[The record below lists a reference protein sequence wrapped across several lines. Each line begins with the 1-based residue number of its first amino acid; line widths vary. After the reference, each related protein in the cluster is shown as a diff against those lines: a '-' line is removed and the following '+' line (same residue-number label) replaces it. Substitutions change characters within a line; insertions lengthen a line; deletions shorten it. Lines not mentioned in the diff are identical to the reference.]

1 LKSSYHDL
9 LMLKHQNMD
18 IKVVGL
24 EEALLR
30 QRSIMDPVDVAY
42 VDEQFLAWQKTQSRI
57 C

>member
-1 LKSSYHDL
+1 
-9 LMLKHQNMD
+9 MLKHQNMD